1 MKFLMVVCCL
11 LLGLPQANALSSEQ
25 EILRLKKGEYYFY
38 YLTEDYPSALALL
51 EPLREHQSLG
61 QEFDIMQADML
72 LALGLHAEAQRI
84 FEQIQPVPSSPQ
96 SWFYLARRWFEL
108 GEFYNVLH
116 SAEQINALS
125 LKAEFQTELQFMMA
139 SSYMELGEHIK
150 AQKIIEG
157 MPRSAIWTGYA
168 RHNYIIAMMGGN
180 TSGRSLKL
188 LIEDATFYLPETPE
202 AKDLRDRIHLISAI
216 HFVEIGKNQSALKHL
231 KLISLEGP
239 YTPAALLQYGWVNFE
254 QGNYQRALQPWREL
268 QTRFNLFD
276 PDVMESMLGIPQVFE
291 LMKSYTQ
298 AIKSY
303 ESIEK
308 RLVAMKQFVSTTK
321 TKLETAAWLD
331 SWISV
336 QTDPRWGWHSQLN
349 STLPFSDE
357 SGLLHQLLSED
368 LIVNGLYEYR
378 DLVMLAQYVEDKEQ
392 DLLLWQAMLVQRKS
406 EALNRD
412 LNPQFKRAQRIILE
426 SEKAYAELLTML
438 NDSDNDVSVLAT
450 RKQQGSLKK
459 LTQAS
464 LNLEQLMTLN
474 SATRNVDLYQQRW
487 ARINGVLLWQV
498 NEMKPSVQWQLQR
511 DVINSK
517 RYIAQAENQ
526 LLETRLADKWS
537 GSSWQGLTVRLN
549 DALQKTSSVKE
560 SIEKEKI
567 ESKNRLIAKAQQ
579 FLSLQEQRITDYLAR
594 SRLSIARLYDEALQR
609 KIARGDVSEIEVRP

>member
-116 SAEQINALS
+116 SAEQIDALS
-125 LKAEFQTELQFMMA
+125 LKAESQTELQFMMA

-474 SATRNVDLYQQRW
+474 SVTRNVDLYQQRW

-609 KIARGDVSEIEVRP
+609 KIARGDVSGIEVRP

>member
-116 SAEQINALS
+116 SAEQIDALS
-125 LKAEFQTELQFMMA
+125 LKAEYQTELQFMMA

-188 LIEDATFYLPETPE
+188 LIEDAIFYLPETPE

-216 HFVEIGKNQSALKHL
+216 HFVENGENQSALKHL

-412 LNPQFKRAQRIILE
+412 LNPQFNRAQRIILE

-579 FLSLQEQRITDYLAR
+579 FLALQEQRITDYLAR

>member
-116 SAEQINALS
+116 SAEQIDALS
-125 LKAEFQTELQFMMA
+125 LKAESQTELQFMMA

-188 LIEDATFYLPETPE
+188 LIEDAIFYLPETPE

-216 HFVEIGKNQSALKHL
+216 HFVENGENQSALKHL

-412 LNPQFKRAQRIILE
+412 LNPQFNRAQRIILE

>member
-116 SAEQINALS
+116 SAEQIDALS

-188 LIEDATFYLPETPE
+188 LIEDAIFYLPETPE

-216 HFVEIGKNQSALKHL
+216 HFVENGENQSALKHL

-412 LNPQFKRAQRIILE
+412 LNPQFNRAQRIILE

>member
-96 SWFYLARRWFEL
+96 SWFYLVRRWFEL

-116 SAEQINALS
+116 SAEQIDALS
-125 LKAEFQTELQFMMA
+125 LKAESQTELQFMMA

-188 LIEDATFYLPETPE
+188 LIEDAIFYLPETPE

-216 HFVEIGKNQSALKHL
+216 HFVENGENQSALKHL

-412 LNPQFKRAQRIILE
+412 LSPQFNRAQRIILE

-579 FLSLQEQRITDYLAR
+579 FLALQEQRITDYLAR

>member
-139 SSYMELGEHIK
+139 SSYMELGEQLK

-412 LNPQFKRAQRIILE
+412 LNPQFNRAQRIILE

-498 NEMKPSVQWQLQR
+498 NEMKPSMQWQLQR

-609 KIARGDVSEIEVRP
+609 KIARGDVSGIEVRP